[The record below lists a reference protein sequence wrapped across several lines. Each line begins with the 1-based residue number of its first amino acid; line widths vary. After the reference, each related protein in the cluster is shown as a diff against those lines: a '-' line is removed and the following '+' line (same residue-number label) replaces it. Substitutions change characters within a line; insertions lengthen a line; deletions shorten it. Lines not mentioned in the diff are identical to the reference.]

1 MLRPDESGAFGL
13 DSRGPHK
20 EREVKLGAGPAFHLP
35 DLAGV
40 IQGVAVA
47 PPETVRMETV
57 YYDTPDL
64 RLARWG
70 VSLRRRAGEGWT
82 LKLAPPPSTPGKP
95 AAVLERDELTFE
107 GSATKPPE
115 AALEVV
121 RAYVRKAELVPVARL
136 STVRRRVRLVDAT
149 GTRVAEVVDDEVSV
163 RDGRRV
169 AARFREIEVEV
180 PSTNGTNGAADSE
193 PILTPLVTRLRGAGA
208 GAPDPTPKHIRAL
221 GPRAIEPPEVSP
233 QPLSPDAPAKDVI
246 RNALAESIAA
256 LLRHDPLVRSGR
268 DPEAVHQARVATRKL
283 RSHLRTFGPLLD
295 PEWTEPLRSELGW
308 LAMGLGA
315 VRDREVLLERLQT
328 RAGSL
333 EAGDQRSAASLLHLL
348 EVEIDELRKKLL
360 ADLDSQ
366 RYIDLLE
373 RLVESAHSPKTTP
386 DAEQPAKGVLPALA
400 TSPWRRLRSAVRQ
413 LPETPTDPEVH
424 RIRILAKRARYA
436 AEAVAPVAGD
446 AATAFA
452 RCAAKL
458 QTILGEH
465 QDSVT
470 AQAWLRSARATG
482 RRAFVAGELIAL
494 ERIAAADA
502 RARWPKVWKP
512 LDRKRVREWMP

>member
-1 MLRPDESGAFGL
+1 ML
-13 DSRGPHK
+13 

-35 DLAGV
+35 DLTGV
-40 IQGVAVA
+40 IDGVGVS
-47 PPETVRMETV
+47 PPEAARLETV

-70 VSLRRRAGEGWT
+70 VSLRHRAGEGWT
-82 LKLAPPPSTPGKP
+82 LKLPPRAAEGSRPG
-95 AAVLERDELTFE
+95 ALLERDELTFQ
-107 GSATKPPE
+107 GGAKKPPLE
-115 AALEVV
+115 AIKIV
-121 RAYVRKAELVPVARL
+121 RAYVRNSELVPVARL
-136 STVRRRVRLVDAT
+136 STLRRRVRLVD
-149 GTRVAEVVDDEVSV
+149 GGGSRLAEVVDDEVSV

-180 PSTNGTNGAADSE
+180 AGTNGEDG
-193 PILTPLVTRLRGAGA
+193 IVTPLVARLRNAGA

-221 GPRAIEPPEVSP
+221 GPRAMEPPEVAA
-233 QPLSPDAPAKDVI
+233 QPVQPDSPAKLVV
-246 RNALAESIAA
+246 RSAIAGSVA
-256 LLRHDPLVRSGR
+256 SLLRQDPLVRTTG

-295 PEWTEPLRSELGW
+295 SEWTEPLRSELGW

-315 VRDREVLLERLQT
+315 VRDREVLLDRLRE

-333 EAGDQRSAASLLHLL
+333 PASDVKSATSLLRGL
-348 EVEIDELRKKLL
+348 EEEIEALRKKLL
-360 ADLDSQ
+360 VDLDSQ

-373 RLVESAHSPKTTP
+373 RLVAAAQAPMTLPE
-386 DAEQPAKGVLPALA
+386 AEQPARAVLPALA

-413 LPETPTDPEVH
+413 LPETPTDSELH

-436 AEAVAPVAGD
+436 AEAVAPVAGP
-446 AATAFA
+446 AAAAFA
-452 RCAAKL
+452 RAAAKL

-470 AQAWLRSARATG
+470 AQAWLRASHARG

-494 ERIAAADA
+494 ERIAAEDA
-502 RARWPKVWKP
+502 RARWPKIWNS
-512 LDRKRVREWMP
+512 LDRKSLRSWMP

>member
-1 MLRPDESGAFGL
+1 ML
-13 DSRGPHK
+13 
-20 EREVKLGAGPAFHLP
+20 EREVKLGAGPAFHHP

-40 IQGVAVA
+40 IEGVAVA

-95 AAVLERDELTFE
+95 GAVLERDELTFQ
-107 GSATKPPE
+107 GSATRPPD

-149 GTRVAEVVDDEVSV
+149 GNRVAEVVDDEVSV

-180 PSTNGTNGAADSE
+180 PSPDGAGGEDS
-193 PILTPLVTRLRGAGA
+193 IITPLVTRLRGAGA

-221 GPRAIEPPEVSP
+221 GPRAIEAPEVSP
-233 QPLSPDAPAKDVI
+233 QPLPAAAPAKDVI
-246 RNALAESIAA
+246 RNAIAESVAG
-256 LLRHDPLVRSGR
+256 LLHHDPLVRTGR

-283 RSHLRTFGPLLD
+283 RSNLRTFGPLLD

-315 VRDREVLLERLQT
+315 VRDREVLLERLRE
-328 RAGSL
+328 RAQSL
-333 EAGDQRSAASLLHLL
+333 PASDQRSAASLLQLL
-348 EVEIDELRKKLL
+348 EGEIDELRKKLL

-373 RLVESAHSPKTTP
+373 RLVEAAHSPKTLP
-386 DAEQPAKGVLPALA
+386 DADQPAASVLPALA
-400 TSPWRRLRSAVRQ
+400 TTPWRRLRSAVRG
-413 LPETPTDPEVH
+413 LPETPTDPELH

-436 AEAVAPVAGD
+436 AEAVAPVAGP
-446 AATAFA
+446 AAAAFA
-452 RCAAKL
+452 RAAAKL
-458 QTILGEH
+458 QTVLGEH

-470 AQAWLRSARATG
+470 AQAWLRSAKASG
-482 RRAFVAGELIAL
+482 KRAFVAGELIAL
-494 ERIAAADA
+494 EGLAAHEA
-502 RARWPKVWKP
+502 RSKWRKVWNS
-512 LDRKRVREWMP
+512 LDRKRLRVWMP